1 MDNKIDTNIAKN
13 KLMILYIIKKSNYTI
28 TYNQLS
34 NFILMYDLINYFT
47 FVEYYNELKDSNF
60 FTNEKDNAITLS
72 DFSEQ
77 ILELLEDNIDEN
89 VKMKIDDV
97 FTNTSLKDNNDVQ
110 IIPLEDGEYLIKLS
124 LNELDSNFSFN
135 FTVENIDE
143 AKKIEKNWKD
153 KNKSLYRQLVGVIN
167 P

>member
-135 FTVENIDE
+135 FTVENINE

>member
-34 NFILMYDLINYFT
+34 NFILMYDFINYFT

-135 FTVENIDE
+135 FTVENINE